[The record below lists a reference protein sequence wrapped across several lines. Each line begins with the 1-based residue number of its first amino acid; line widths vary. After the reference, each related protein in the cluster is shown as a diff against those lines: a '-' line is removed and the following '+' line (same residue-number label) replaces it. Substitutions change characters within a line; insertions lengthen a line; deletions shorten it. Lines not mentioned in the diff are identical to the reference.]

1 MSIKQS
7 FETTTIN
14 KQNHI
19 FSRTRTT
26 IESAFYQN
34 NVQRIDTPA
43 EDYELALNN
52 PNTIVT
58 DQPIIHT
65 EELGLPANA
74 KVIVDNH
81 GDIVGRTAAARHYTD
96 NPTEDVE
103 KLDKVLREAIF
114 LGRNQT
120 FYTTDVVVG
129 LDEDFMVKA
138 HLAVAK
144 GYELNLLS
152 YMLNFQWMNNEY
164 QARYEKSKQ
173 YDEGDIYIYANPDWH
188 SDEYPN
194 AWWSSTPNTT
204 QSPSLGSVT
213 LGNWR
218 RGP

>member
-74 KVIVDNH
+74 ESDR
-81 GDIVGRTAAARHYTD
+81 GQPR
-96 NPTEDVE
+96 
-103 KLDKVLREAIF
+103 
-114 LGRNQT
+114 
-120 FYTTDVVVG
+120 
-129 LDEDFMVKA
+129 
-138 HLAVAK
+138 
-144 GYELNLLS
+144 
-152 YMLNFQWMNNEY
+152 
-164 QARYEKSKQ
+164 RYCR
-173 YDEGDIYIYANPDWH
+173 PD
-188 SDEYPN
+188 
-194 AWWSSTPNTT
+194 
-204 QSPSLGSVT
+204 GSCSA
-213 LGNWR
+213 LYW
-218 RGP
+218 